1 MLLKWNSEAQTTSQ
15 MHATDL
21 LPP

>member
-1 MLLKWNSEAQTTSQ
+1 MLLKCNSEAQTTSQ